1 MSIDD
6 KKVKTLCEDL
16 EKEPLLHMSLHSMEL
31 FHSDFLAWFAN
42 SFPEQAAAVFLPW
55 TVPMAGAQAGRSE
68 RESNHLDLVLHLPDL
83 APIVVENK
91 VFSVP
96 DEEQLDRYADV
107 LAEREA
113 KGSTYTRV
121 LLSLISPGW
130 ATYNGW
136 QLLSYRELAKALRP
150 QVVPI
155 RAADAFA
162 GALVE
167 HYVVLINRLVDLF
180 EFLGTPASDEPLLL
194 NHTVKGY
201 LQQVRISAG
210 VQKARASCVARE
222 LRNAVKN
229 KGWSGIRVDDKFSQ
243 RTRTSLLEGFC
254 YQGGNG
260 SDLAGDALGW
270 QIQDEQYRL
279 VVITSRLPQREREA
293 YVTKRYLDWFDFTL
307 LGAVTGAHVVRSGR
321 KNLNFQGYDPN
332 FVYRY
337 CKTSQLTPS
346 QIVELGLLY
355 LDRARQVFIT
365 NGGSAI
371 PLVDDECNRVS
382 EA

>member
-55 TVPMAGAQAGRSE
+55 TVPMAGAQAGRIE
-68 RESNHLDLVLHLPDL
+68 RESNHLYLVLHLPDL

-194 NHTVKGY
+194 NRTVKGY

-243 RTRTSLLEGFC
+243 RTRTS
-254 YQGGNG
+254 
-260 SDLAGDALGW
+260 
-270 QIQDEQYRL
+270 
-279 VVITSRLPQREREA
+279 
-293 YVTKRYLDWFDFTL
+293 L

-371 PLVDDECNRVS
+371 PLV
-382 EA
+382 